1 MLCALS
7 VFVIVSVLFVVF
19 IAAIC
24 LPDCAMDPGTQPTEL
39 EVLGGRV
46 AVLESEKHSAEQE
59 IQDLRA
65 QLFAVDLDRATL
77 RMELFIMDQDYGKVV
92 TRMAEVK
99 KEAMRI
105 SGVLRQVLG
114 RRAERITVA
123 VSGDKPPP
131 AAADVPSE
139 PSLPTK
145 RRRSD

>member
-1 MLCALS
+1 MCVVCLCHSSCALS
-7 VFVIVSVLFVVF
+7 R
-19 IAAIC
+19 
-24 LPDCAMDPGTQPTEL
+24 LPFCHLLAMDPSTQPTEL
-39 EVLGGRV
+39 EVLRGRV

-59 IQDLRA
+59 IRDLRA

-77 RMELFIMDQDYGKVV
+77 RTELFIMDQDYEKVV

-114 RRAERITVA
+114 RRAERIPVA
-123 VSGDKPPP
+123 VSGDTPPP